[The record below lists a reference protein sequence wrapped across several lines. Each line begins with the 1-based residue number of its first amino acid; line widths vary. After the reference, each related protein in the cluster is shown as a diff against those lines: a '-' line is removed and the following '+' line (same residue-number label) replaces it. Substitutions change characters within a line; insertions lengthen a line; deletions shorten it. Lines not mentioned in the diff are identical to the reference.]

1 MDLFPSLL
9 QQMCVYL
16 VFAYLL
22 SKTPIFMP
30 LLNIS
35 SRWEDRFGC
44 YLLFSMFCIMGS
56 YFGLQYQDAIA
67 NTRAIGAVMGGLFG
81 GPIIGLAVGM
91 TGGLHRYFMGG
102 FTDLACAISTSVEGL
117 IGGLLHVYLLRK
129 NKIHYLFKPYVIFSI
144 TLVAELAQMAILLAV
159 AKPYEQALQLVTEI
173 ALPMI
178 TTNTIGA
185 VLFMRI
191 IEDRKS
197 IFEKYSTAFSQRALR
212 IADRTVGILNLGLTP
227 TSANTIAKI
236 VYEETNVAA
245 VAITDTQNIL
255 AFVGIGQRHHH
266 VNVPISNYIQQS
278 IDENRIVSLN
288 SATSTYKCPVNN
300 KCRLASALIVPLRN
314 GDNEIV
320 GTIKLY
326 EPRRKLLSN
335 INVSMAK
342 GIAQLLS
349 SQILQGHYQQQ
360 QTLLTQA
367 ELKLLQAQVNPHF
380 LFNALTTISAV
391 TRNEP
396 DKARDLIQHLAQF
409 FRSNLKQNIESVSL
423 REELS
428 HVQAYLTIEQA
439 RLTDRLNVSIN
450 IAPSLMDIKLPS
462 FTLQPLIENAIKHG
476 ISTML
481 KAGKLEIYSEEEP
494 GGARIFVT
502 DNAGTFLTN
511 NEGTFVTNNAGDDG
525 LGLKI
530 VDKRLINHFS
540 KNSSLRISSTEHKL
554 TQVSFFLPVN
564 TTTNNKEY

>member
-1 MDLFPSLL
+1 MDLIPSLL

-35 SRWEDRFGC
+35 SRWEHKFSC
-44 YLLFSMFCIMGS
+44 YLIFSMFCIMGS
-56 YFGLQYQDAIA
+56 YFGLQYGDAIA

-81 GPIIGLAVGM
+81 GPVIGLAVGM
-91 TGGLHRYFMGG
+91 TGGIHRYFMGG

-117 IGGLLHVYLLRK
+117 IGGLLHLYLLHK
-129 NKIHYLFKPYVIFSI
+129 NKIHYLFKPQIIFSV
-144 TLVAELAQMAILLAV
+144 TLFAELTQMAILLTV
-159 AKPYEQALQLVTEI
+159 ATPYEQAYQLVSEI

-178 TTNTIGA
+178 TANTIGA
-185 VLFMRI
+185 VLFMSI

-212 IADRTVGILNLGLTP
+212 IADRSVGIFSQGFHAE
-227 TSANTIAKI
+227 SANTVARII
-236 VYEETNVAA
+236 YEETNVGAI
-245 VAITDTQNIL
+245 AITDTQNIL
-255 AFVGIGQRHHH
+255 AFVGIGEQHHH
-266 VNVPISNYIQQS
+266 INVPISSYIQQAIS
-278 IDENRIVSLN
+278 ENRIIDLN
-288 SATSTYKCPVNN
+288 SHAENYQCPLDD
-300 KCRLASALIVPLRN
+300 KCRLGSALIIPLRN
-314 GDNEIV
+314 GDNDVV

-335 INVSMAK
+335 INVAMAE

-349 SQILQGHYQQQ
+349 SQIILGHYQQQ

-367 ELKLLQAQVNPHF
+367 ELKLLHAQVNPHF

-391 TRNEP
+391 TRREP
-396 DKARDLIQHLAQF
+396 DKARVLIQQLSQF
-409 FRSNLKQNIESVSL
+409 FRKNLKQNIESVSL

-428 HVQAYLTIEQA
+428 HVNAYLTIEQA
-439 RLTDRLNVSIN
+439 RLTNRLNVNID
-450 IAPSLMDIKLPS
+450 IAPELLDIKLPS

-481 KAGKLEIYSEEEP
+481 GAGKLNIYSQYTPEGP
-494 GGARIFVT
+494 RIYVT
-502 DNAGTFLTN
+502 DNAGTYITS
-511 NEGTFVTNNAGDDG
+511 EEECTG

-530 VDKRLINHFS
+530 VDKRLINHFN
-540 KNSSLRISSTEHKL
+540 KGSSLQIATTKNEL
-554 TQVSFFLPVN
+554 TQISFLLP
-564 TTTNNKEY
+564 TSTITSNKEH

>member
-1 MDLFPSLL
+1 MDLIPSLL

-35 SRWEDRFGC
+35 SRWEHKLSC
-44 YLLFSMFCIMGS
+44 YLLFSVFCIMGS

-81 GPIIGLAVGM
+81 GPIVGLGVGM
-91 TGGLHRYFMGG
+91 TGGMHRYFMGG

-129 NKIHYLFKPYVIFSI
+129 NKINDLFKPQVIFLI
-144 TLVAELAQMAILLAV
+144 TLIAELTQMAILLAV
-159 AKPYEQALQLVTEI
+159 AKPYEQALTLVSQI

-178 TTNTIGA
+178 TANTIGA
-185 VLFMRI
+185 VLFMSI

-212 IADRTVGILNLGLTP
+212 IADRSVGILNQGLNTE
-227 TSANTIAKI
+227 SARTIANI
-236 VYEETNVAA
+236 IYEETNVGAI
-245 VAITDTQNIL
+245 AITDRHNIL
-255 AFVGIGQRHHH
+255 AFVGIGERHHKA
-266 VNVPISNYIQQS
+266 NVPISDYIQQA
-278 IDENRIVSLN
+278 INENRIIDLN
-288 SATSTYKCPVNN
+288 STSIYRCPIDN
-300 KCRLASALIVPLRN
+300 KCRLGSALILPLRN
-314 GDNEIV
+314 GNNEVV
-320 GTIKLY
+320 GTIKFY
-326 EPRRKLLSN
+326 ELHRKLVSN
-335 INVSMAK
+335 INISMAK

-349 SQILQGHYQQQ
+349 SQILLGHYQQQ

-367 ELKLLQAQVNPHF
+367 ELKLLHAQVNPHF

-391 TRNEP
+391 TRREP
-396 DKARDLIQHLAQF
+396 DKARALIQHLSQF
-409 FRSNLKQNIESVSL
+409 FRSNLKQNIESVTL

-428 HVQAYLTIEQA
+428 HVNAYLTIEQA
-439 RLTDRLNVSIN
+439 RLTNRLTVNIN
-450 IAPSLMDIKLPS
+450 IDPDLMDIRLPS

-481 KAGKLEIYSEEEP
+481 GSGKLEIYSKKTAK
-494 GGARIFVT
+494 GTLIFVT
-502 DNAGTFLTN
+502 DNAGTF
-511 NEGTFVTNNAGDDG
+511 VTTEEDTKG

-530 VDKRLINHFS
+530 VDKRLINHFNES
-540 KNSSLRISSTEHKL
+540 SSLQISSIANKL
-554 TQVSFFLPVN
+554 TQISFLLPIS
-564 TTTNNKEY
+564 TITINNKEH

>member
-1 MDLFPSLL
+1 MDLIPSLL

-35 SRWEDRFGC
+35 SRWEHKLSC
-44 YLLFSMFCIMGS
+44 YLLFSVFCIMGS

-81 GPIIGLAVGM
+81 GPIVGLGVGM
-91 TGGLHRYFMGG
+91 TGGMHRYFMGG

-129 NKIHYLFKPYVIFSI
+129 NKINDLFKPQVIFLI
-144 TLVAELAQMAILLAV
+144 TLIAELTQMAILLAV
-159 AKPYEQALQLVTEI
+159 AKPYEQALTLVSQI

-178 TTNTIGA
+178 TANTIGA
-185 VLFMRI
+185 VLFMSI

-212 IADRTVGILNLGLTP
+212 IADRSVGILNQGLNTE
-227 TSANTIAKI
+227 SARTIANI
-236 VYEETNVAA
+236 IYEETNVGAI
-245 VAITDTQNIL
+245 AITDRHNIL
-255 AFVGIGQRHHH
+255 AFVGIGERHHKA
-266 VNVPISNYIQQS
+266 NVPISDYIQQAINENHI
-278 IDENRIVSLN
+278 IDLN
-288 SATSTYKCPVNN
+288 STSIYRCPIDN
-300 KCRLASALIVPLRN
+300 KCRLGSALILPLRN
-314 GDNEIV
+314 GDNEVV
-320 GTIKLY
+320 GTIKFY
-326 EPRRKLLSN
+326 ELHRKLVSN
-335 INVSMAK
+335 INISMAK

-349 SQILQGHYQQQ
+349 SQILLGHYQQQ

-367 ELKLLQAQVNPHF
+367 ELKLLHAQVNPHF

-391 TRNEP
+391 TRREP
-396 DKARDLIQHLAQF
+396 DKARALIQHLSQF
-409 FRSNLKQNIESVSL
+409 FRSNLKQNIESVTL

-428 HVQAYLTIEQA
+428 HVNAYLTIEQA
-439 RLTDRLNVSIN
+439 RLTDRLTVNIN
-450 IAPSLMDIKLPS
+450 IDPDLMDIRLPS

-481 KAGKLEIYSEEEP
+481 GSGKLEIYSKKTAK
-494 GGARIFVT
+494 GTLIFVT
-502 DNAGTFLTN
+502 DNAGTF
-511 NEGTFVTNNAGDDG
+511 VTTEEDTKG

-530 VDKRLINHFS
+530 VDKRLINHFNES
-540 KNSSLRISSTEHKL
+540 SSLQISSIANKL
-554 TQVSFFLPVN
+554 TQISFLLPIS
-564 TTTNNKEY
+564 TITINNKEH

>member
-1 MDLFPSLL
+1 MDLIPSLL

-35 SRWEDRFGC
+35 SRWEHKLSC
-44 YLLFSMFCIMGS
+44 YLLFSVFCIMGS

-81 GPIIGLAVGM
+81 GPIVGLGVGM
-91 TGGLHRYFMGG
+91 TGGMHRYFMGG

-129 NKIHYLFKPYVIFSI
+129 NKINDLFKPQVIFLI
-144 TLVAELAQMAILLAV
+144 TLIAELTQMAILLAV
-159 AKPYEQALQLVTEI
+159 AKPYEQALTLVSQI

-178 TTNTIGA
+178 TANTIGA
-185 VLFMRI
+185 VLFMSI

-212 IADRTVGILNLGLTP
+212 IADRSVGILNQGLNTE
-227 TSANTIAKI
+227 SARTIANI
-236 VYEETNVAA
+236 IYEETNVGAI
-245 VAITDTQNIL
+245 AITDRHNIL
-255 AFVGIGQRHHH
+255 AFVGIGERHHKA
-266 VNVPISNYIQQS
+266 NVPISDYIQQAINENHI
-278 IDENRIVSLN
+278 IDLN
-288 SATSTYKCPVNN
+288 STSIYRCPIDN
-300 KCRLASALIVPLRN
+300 KCRLGSALILPLRN
-314 GDNEIV
+314 GNNEVV
-320 GTIKLY
+320 GTIKFY
-326 EPRRKLLSN
+326 ELHRKLVSN
-335 INVSMAK
+335 INISMAK

-349 SQILQGHYQQQ
+349 SQILLGHYQQQ

-367 ELKLLQAQVNPHF
+367 ELKLLHAQVNPHF

-391 TRNEP
+391 TRREP
-396 DKARDLIQHLAQF
+396 DKARALIQHLSQF
-409 FRSNLKQNIESVSL
+409 FRSNLKQNIESVTL

-428 HVQAYLTIEQA
+428 HVNAYLTIEQA
-439 RLTDRLNVSIN
+439 RLTDRLTVNIN
-450 IAPSLMDIKLPS
+450 IDPDLMDIRLPS

-481 KAGKLEIYSEEEP
+481 GSGKLEIYSKKTAK
-494 GGARIFVT
+494 GTLIFVT
-502 DNAGTFLTN
+502 DNAGTF
-511 NEGTFVTNNAGDDG
+511 VTTEEDTKG

-530 VDKRLINHFS
+530 VDKRLINHFNES
-540 KNSSLRISSTEHKL
+540 SSLQISSIANKL
-554 TQVSFFLPVN
+554 TQISFLLPIS
-564 TTTNNKEY
+564 TITINNKEH

>member
-1 MDLFPSLL
+1 MELIPSLL

-35 SRWEDRFGC
+35 SRWEHKFSC
-44 YLLFSMFCIMGS
+44 YLIFSMFCIMGS
-56 YFGLQYQDAIA
+56 YFGLQFEDAIA

-81 GPIIGLAVGM
+81 GPVVGLAVGM
-91 TGGLHRYFMGG
+91 TGGIHRYFMGG

-117 IGGLLHVYLLRK
+117 LGGLLHVYLLRK
-129 NKIHYLFKPYVIFSI
+129 NKINYLFKPQVIF
-144 TLVAELAQMAILLAV
+144 TLTLFAELTQMAILLAV
-159 AKPYEQALQLVTEI
+159 AKPYEQAYELVSQI

-178 TTNTIGA
+178 TANTIGA
-185 VLFMRI
+185 VLFMSI

-212 IADRTVGILNLGLTP
+212 IADRSVGILNQGLNTE
-227 TSANTIAKI
+227 SAKMIARI
-236 VYEETNVAA
+236 IHEETNVGAI
-245 VAITDTQNIL
+245 AITDTKNIL
-255 AFVGIGQRHHH
+255 AFAGIGEQHHH
-266 VNVPISNYIQQS
+266 INVPISSHMQLS
-278 IDENRIVSLN
+278 ISENRIVDLN
-288 SATSTYKCPVNN
+288 SSSNSYQCSIDP
-300 KCRLASALIVPLRN
+300 KCRLGSALILPLRN
-314 GDNEIV
+314 GDNDVV

-335 INVSMAK
+335 VNISMAE

-349 SQILQGHYQQQ
+349 SQILLGHYQLQ

-367 ELKLLQAQVNPHF
+367 ELKLLHAQVNPHF

-391 TRNEP
+391 TRREP
-396 DKARDLIQHLAQF
+396 EKARVLIQHLSQF
-409 FRSNLKQNIESVSL
+409 FRKNLKQNIESVSL

-428 HVQAYLTIEQA
+428 HVNAYLTIEQA
-439 RLTDRLNVSIN
+439 RLTNRLSVSVN
-450 IAPSLMDIKLPS
+450 IDPALMDIKLPS

-481 KAGKLEIYSEEEP
+481 SAGKLEIYSHMTTE
-494 GGARIFVT
+494 GTYIFVT
-502 DNAGTFLTN
+502 DNAGTFVKSKEEST
-511 NEGTFVTNNAGDDG
+511 G

-530 VDKRLINHFS
+530 VDKRLVNHFDEA
-540 KNSSLRISSTEHKL
+540 SSLQISTTKNKL
-554 TQVSFFLPVN
+554 TQVSFLLPTN
-564 TTTNNKEY
+564 TLTTNKDH

>member
-1 MDLFPSLL
+1 MDLVPSLL

-35 SRWEDRFGC
+35 SRWEDKLSC
-44 YLLFSMFCIMGS
+44 YLIFSMFCIMGS

-81 GPIIGLAVGM
+81 GPIVGLAVGM
-91 TGGLHRYFMGG
+91 TGGIHRYFMGG
-102 FTDLACAISTSVEGL
+102 FTDIACAISTSVEGL

-129 NKIHYLFKPYVIFSI
+129 NKINYLFKPQVIFLV
-144 TLVAELAQMAILLAV
+144 TLFAELTQMAILLLV
-159 AKPYEQALQLVTEI
+159 AQPYERAFDLVSEI

-178 TTNTIGA
+178 TANTIGA
-185 VLFMRI
+185 VLFMNI

-197 IFEKYSTAFSQRALR
+197 IFEKYSTSFSQRALR
-212 IADRTVGILNLGLTP
+212 IADRSVGILNQGLNP
-227 TSANTIAKI
+227 ESAKIIARI

-245 VAITDTQNIL
+245 VAITDTHNIL
-255 AFVGIGQRHHH
+255 AFIGIGERHHH
-266 VNVPISNYIQQS
+266 ANVAISDYTRQAIN
-278 IDENRIVSLN
+278 ENRIIDLN
-288 SATSTYKCPVNN
+288 STTNIYQCQIDD
-300 KCRLASALIVPLRN
+300 KCRLGSALILPLRN
-314 GDNEIV
+314 GDNEVV

-326 EPRRKLLSN
+326 ELRRKLLSN
-335 INVSMAK
+335 INISMAK

-349 SQILQGHYQQQ
+349 SQILLGRYHLQ

-391 TRNEP
+391 TRREP
-396 DKARDLIQHLAQF
+396 DKARALIQHLSQF
-409 FRSNLKQNIESVSL
+409 FRSNLKQNIESVTL

-428 HVQAYLTIEQA
+428 HVNAYLTIEQA
-439 RLTDRLNVSIN
+439 RLTDRLSVRID
-450 IAPSLMDIKLPS
+450 IDPELMDIKVPS

-476 ISTML
+476 MSTML
-481 KAGKLEIYSEEEP
+481 GDGKLEVYSQTTAE
-494 GGARIFVT
+494 GTRIFVT
-502 DNAGTFLTN
+502 DNAGTFITN
-511 NEGTFVTNNAGDDG
+511 EENKNG

-530 VDKRLINHFS
+530 VDKRLINHF
-540 KNSSLRISSTEHKL
+540 NEDSSLQISSTANTL
-554 TQVSFFLPVN
+554 TQVSFLLPIS
-564 TTTNNKEY
+564 TITTNKEH

>member
-1 MDLFPSLL
+1 MDLIPSLL

-35 SRWEDRFGC
+35 SRWEHKFSC
-44 YLLFSMFCIMGS
+44 YLLFSIFCIMGS
-56 YFGLQYQDAIA
+56 YFGLQYEDAIA

-81 GPIIGLAVGM
+81 GPIVGLAVGM
-91 TGGLHRYFMGG
+91 TGGIHRYFMGG

-129 NKIHYLFKPYVIFSI
+129 NKINYLFKPQVIFLV
-144 TLVAELAQMAILLAV
+144 TLFAELTQMVILLTV
-159 AKPYEQALQLVTEI
+159 AQPYEQALKLVSEI

-178 TTNTIGA
+178 TANTIGA
-185 VLFMRI
+185 VLFMSI

-212 IADRTVGILNLGLTP
+212 IADRSVGILNQGLNTE
-227 TSANTIAKI
+227 SANTIAKI
-236 VYEETNVAA
+236 IYEETNVGAI
-245 VAITDTQNIL
+245 AITDRHSIL
-255 AFVGIGQRHHH
+255 AFVGIGERHHKA
-266 VNVPISNYIQQS
+266 NVPISDYIQQA
-278 IDENRIVSLN
+278 INENRIIDLN
-288 SATSTYKCPVNN
+288 STTNSYQCPIDG
-300 KCRLASALIVPLRN
+300 KCRLGSALILPLRN
-314 GDNEIV
+314 GDNEVV

-335 INVSMAK
+335 INISMAK

-349 SQILQGHYQQQ
+349 SQILLGHYHQQQ
-360 QTLLTQA
+360 VLLTQA

-391 TRNEP
+391 TRREP
-396 DKARDLIQHLAQF
+396 DKARALIQHLSQF

-428 HVQAYLTIEQA
+428 HVNAYLTIEQA
-439 RLTDRLNVSIN
+439 RLTDRLTVSID
-450 IAPSLMDIKLPS
+450 IDPSLMDIKLPS

-481 KAGKLEIYSEEEP
+481 DAGKLEIYSENTP
-494 GGARIFVT
+494 KGTFICVT
-502 DNAGTFLTN
+502 DNAGTYATDEEDTN
-511 NEGTFVTNNAGDDG
+511 G

-530 VDKRLINHFS
+530 VDKRLINHF
-540 KNSSLRISSTEHKL
+540 NEDSSLHIFCTENQL
-554 TQVSFFLPVN
+554 TKVSFLLPSN
-564 TTTNNKEY
+564 AIITNNKEH